1 MNTRGWIVVRTR
13 IDELRTILLFR
24 SLGDDYVVN
33 GESTSK
39 SDNGGKSSGTA
50 TECSDLME
58 GGILSF
64 G

>member
-24 SLGDDYVVN
+24 SLREDYGVN
-33 GESTSK
+33 GESTSY
-39 SDNGGKSSGTA
+39 SDYGRKRSGTA
-50 TECSDLME
+50 TEWSDLRE